1 MSSVR
6 FDRYRPCW
14 LSRATSLPAASLT
27 LRAQCRRCLRAEAA
41 RARFGAPRD
50 PAGVRSRP
58 GAIRWSGSV
67 DVCGCAAGASGPLLA
82 QARRRR
88 RAKARRKPHATKRAV
103 IGTASPRLNRSAD
116 NASDTAD
123 NASNTAAA
131 TATLKARFIPGS
143 SKRSQGIERLQR
155 GRFGRSQSPLFTTPH
170 SIPTGPPLG
179 AQKIGARA

>member
-1 MSSVR
+1 MSLAKELR
-6 FDRYRPCW
+6 DEQC
-14 LSRATSLPAASLT
+14 SLRQISALLAEQGYVTAGGKPT

-82 QARRRR
+82 QAPRRR
-88 RAKARRKPHATKRAV
+88 RAKARRKPHATKRPV
-103 IGTASPRLNRSAD
+103 IGKASPRLNRSAD
-116 NASDTAD
+116 NVSDTA
-123 NASNTAAA
+123 ASNTAAA

-143 SKRSQGIERLQR
+143 SKRSQRIERLQR
-155 GRFGRSQSPLFTTPH
+155 GRFARFQSP
-170 SIPTGPPLG
+170 
-179 AQKIGARA
+179 